1 MAKSN
6 NFSVSLHDCL
16 PVFYGFPIGIY
27 SIIYK
32 YILHVSKVRI
42 EQQAVSPAGD
52 ASWSAYGNRAVRQVI
67 FHIPFSST
75 LVKLLFQLLFLSSAY
90 CESVILD
97 WKILMLGLNLMF
109 IIQLFI
115 FMLLLGFPDVL
126 MKLHKCCVS
135 WLPKKKNYICVNF
148 LWICKGSAGLSL
160 VSFTL

>member
-1 MAKSN
+1 M
-6 NFSVSLHDCL
+6 
-16 PVFYGFPIGIY
+16 
-27 SIIYK
+27 
-32 YILHVSKVRI
+32 
-42 EQQAVSPAGD
+42 
-52 ASWSAYGNRAVRQVI
+52 RQVI

-135 WLPKKKNYICVNF
+135 
-148 LWICKGSAGLSL
+148 
-160 VSFTL
+160 